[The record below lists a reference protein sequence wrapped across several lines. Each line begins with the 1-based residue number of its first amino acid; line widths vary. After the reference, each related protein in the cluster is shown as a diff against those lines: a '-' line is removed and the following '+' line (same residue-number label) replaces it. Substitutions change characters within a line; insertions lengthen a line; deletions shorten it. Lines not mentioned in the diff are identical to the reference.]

1 MARWVKMVDGS
12 YRRKLSAIMSADVE
26 GYSRLM
32 EEDEEATIRT
42 LTGHRTAM
50 VRLIRLYR
58 GRVVDTPGD
67 NLLAEFV
74 SAVEAVSCAAEIQ
87 RELAERNTE
96 LLEDRRMRFRIGI
109 NLGDIIEEGEKI
121 YGDGV
126 NIAARMEGLAEGG
139 GICVSG
145 TVYDAVENKLNL
157 AFEYLGEQQVK
168 NISSPVRA
176 YRVMSFPGAA
186 AHRVARAKKALQRR
200 WNRVLIIAAVLLC
213 AGALSAVLWKI
224 FFQPPAFSIG
234 SARKEGKA
242 LDQPEKPSIA
252 VLPFTNMSSDPGQDY
267 LSDGITESVI
277 TTLSK
282 IPNLFVIA
290 RNSTFYYKGKQ
301 VKIQQAA
308 AELGVRYVL
317 EGSVQRTGDR
327 IRVNAQLIDASTGSH
342 LWADRY
348 DRGMKD
354 IFAVQDDITIEIT
367 RALRVELIE
376 GDQAR
381 LWAKQETKNL
391 EAYEKALQARALS
404 QRGTRQDN
412 TRARQLFGE
421 AIELDPGFVS
431 AYAALGW
438 TYFWDARFGWSEN
451 KDESLGK
458 AFEQATN
465 AISLDDNLE
474 DGHLLLAAIHLL
486 RQDWDRANIEA
497 ERAVALNP
505 NGADAYSVL
514 AGIVSCCGRWEE
526 GIAYA
531 QRAIQL
537 NPFPPVHY
545 YHWLG
550 RAYFMT
556 SRYGEAVTTWRKAL
570 RVNPDYL
577 DAHLYLAACF
587 ASMGRR
593 REAAAEAAEV
603 LRLDPEFSIDSYVR
617 TLPFRN
623 EEDIKRHVAS
633 LAKAGL
639 PEKKAR

>member
-1 MARWVKMVDGS
+1 MVRWVNMSIDG

-32 EEDEEATIRT
+32 QEDEEATIRT
-42 LTGHRTAM
+42 LTDHRAAM
-50 VRLIRLYR
+50 VSLIQRYR

-74 SAVEAVSCAAEIQ
+74 SAVEAVTCAAEIQ
-87 RELAERNTE
+87 RELAERNADLPE
-96 LLEDRRMRFRIGI
+96 NRRMRFRIGI
-109 NLGDIIEEGEKI
+109 NLGDIFEEGEKI

-145 TVYDAVENKLNL
+145 TVYDAVENKLDL
-157 AFEYLGEQQVK
+157 AYEYLGEQQVK
-168 NISSPVRA
+168 NIASPVRA

-186 AHRVARAKKALQRR
+186 AHRVVKAKKSLRRR
-200 WNRVLIIAAVLLC
+200 WRRSMIIAAVLLC
-213 AGALSAVLWKI
+213 AGALSAVLWKTTLR
-224 FFQPPAFSIG
+224 PTAFPIG
-234 SARKEGKA
+234 AAREAGKA
-242 LDQPEKPSIA
+242 IPQSVKPSIA
-252 VLPFTNMSSDPGQDY
+252 VLPFTNMSGDPGQDY

-290 RNSTFYYKGKQ
+290 RNSTFFYKGKQ
-301 VKIQQAA
+301 VNIRQAA
-308 AELGVRYVL
+308 SELGVRFVM

-327 IRVNAQLIDASTGSH
+327 IRVTAQLVDATTGSH

-354 IFAVQDDITIEIT
+354 IFAVQDEITMEIT

-381 LWAKQETKNL
+381 LWAKQETANL

-404 QRGTRQDN
+404 QRGTKQDN
-412 TRARQLFGE
+412 ARARQLYGE
-421 AIELDPGFVS
+421 AIGMDPGFVS

-438 TYFWDARFGWSEN
+438 THFWDARFGWSEN
-451 KDESLGK
+451 KDASLEK
-458 AFEQATN
+458 ALDSAKR
-465 AISLDDNLE
+465 AISLDGDIE
-474 DGHLLLAAIHLL
+474 DGHLLLAAVYLL
-486 RQDWDRANIEA
+486 TQDWDQANAEA

-505 NGADAYSVL
+505 NGADAHSVL

-526 GIAYA
+526 GIAHA
-531 QRAIQL
+531 KRAIQL
-537 NPFPPVHY
+537 NPFPPVSY

-556 SRYGEAVTTWRKAL
+556 GRFEESVSTWRMAL

-577 DAHLYLAACF
+577 PAHAHLAACF

-593 REAAAEAAEV
+593 KDAAAEAAEV
-603 LRLDPEFSIDSYVR
+603 LRLDPEFSIGSHAR
-617 TLPFRN
+617 TLPFKYSGDVERYT
-623 EEDIKRHVAS
+623 AA

-639 PEKKAR
+639 PDTEER